1 MKYDIFISY
10 RRTDRDGLSSGTYI
24 ARTIKQ
30 ELELEGYQDRVFFD
44 YSELSDHEFESV
56 ILGAIEQCKV
66 FVLVLSKDSMMRCVN
81 EGDWVRREIL
91 YAKKCGLKIIPIEP
105 DNLFNGY
112 PEDFPA
118 ELDVVKKT
126 QHTRVHTDSSFERD
140 IQAMI
145 KTRISKV
152 VPPRRVPV
160 ASGALV
166 RIDCDLACN
175 IFCFGESKGTTRKGI
190 TEIRLTK
197 GLQKL
202 SFVGVESDA
211 ERYECELDVRDLEYA
226 YYIKVRLLEAYN
238 ARKKREEELR
248 LAKLIADGKGR
259 DGVYQVGDY
268 YKSDDKEGVVF
279 WVDETGTHGKIISLD
294 QAELQ
299 WCTDKQF
306 ALAISTKATSE
317 TCGVRN
323 TNKVMRRSDYEEYP
337 AFTWCRD
344 KGEEWYLPTVAEL
357 MILSGNYEAVNATL
371 EKISATK
378 IKRGFFSSDEYWSSQ
393 EESHKADYNACFIW
407 MYGGGSK
414 QDTVKNRKYNVRAV
428 SKF

>member
-1 MKYDIFISY
+1 MAYDIFISY
-10 RRTDRDGLSSGTYI
+10 RRTDRDGLNSGTYI

-44 YSELSDHEFESV
+44 YSELSDNEFEDV
-56 ILGAIEQCKV
+56 ILGAIKQCKI

-91 YAKKCGLKIIPIEP
+91 HAQECGLKIIPIEP

-112 PEDFPA
+112 PEGFPK

-145 KTRISKV
+145 KTRISPIL
-152 VPPRRVPV
+152 PPKKIP
-160 ASGALV
+160 AAYGALV
-166 RIDCDLACN
+166 RIDCDIACR
-175 IFCFGESKGTTRKGI
+175 IFCFGKSMGHTRKGI
-190 TEIRLTK
+190 TEIRLSK

-202 SFVGVESDA
+202 SFIGVESDA
-211 ERYECELDVRDLEYA
+211 EHYECELDVRDLEYA
-226 YYIKVRLLEAYN
+226 YYIKVSLLEAYN

-248 LAKLIADGKGR
+248 IARLIAAGKGR
-259 DGVYQVGDY
+259 DGVYQAGDY

-294 QAELQ
+294 QASLQ

-306 ALAISTKATSE
+306 ALAISTKATNE
-317 TCGVRN
+317 QEGIKN
-323 TNKVMRRSDYEEYP
+323 TNRVMRRSDYEEYP
-337 AFTWCRD
+337 AFTWCRN
-344 KGEEWYLPTVAEL
+344 KGKEWYLPTVAEL
-357 MILSGNYEAVNATL
+357 KTLSENCEAVNATL
-371 EKISATK
+371 EKREATK
-378 IKRGFFSSDEYWSSQ
+378 IKKGFFSSDGYWSSQ
-393 EESHKADYNACFIW
+393 EKSHKTDYSACFVW
-407 MYGGGSK
+407 MFGGGVN
-414 QDTVKNRKYNVRAV
+414 DAVKSERYNVRAV